1 MNVNISS
8 AVALLQRSVNFVG
21 FWVNSMQYLPLNLTK
36 RGWNDLKI
44 YPTIPLIVFH
54 NILENKGNWISWR
67 CMVPPPPRKSIFST
81 IFVHLQVNFTHWR
94 WIQSKYYSFSLELT
108 FYLVS
113 LLFRHQFR
121 SMINETPRKKTS
133 SSNFWNFSKISISHA
148 NLAIHTFTC
157 LKWKGPL

>member
-1 MNVNISS
+1 MTWKFS
-8 AVALLQRSVNFVG
+8 Q
-21 FWVNSMQYLPLNLTK
+21 QYLLLSSTTYLRIRAIESVEDP
-36 RGWNDLKI
+36 W
-44 YPTIPLIVFH
+44 YPSP
-54 NILENKGNWISWR
+54 S
-67 CMVPPPPRKSIFST
+67 PPPPRKSIVST

-133 SSNFWNFSKISISHA
+133 CSNFWNFSKISISHA

>member
-1 MNVNISS
+1 MRMEWPENLANNTS
-8 AVALLQRSVNFVG
+8 
-21 FWVNSMQYLPLNLTK
+21 YCLPQHTWEQGQLNQ
-36 RGWNDLKI
+36 LKI
-44 YPTIPLIVFH
+44 HGT
-54 NILENKGNWISWR
+54 
-67 CMVPPPPRKSIFST
+67 PPPRKSIVST

-133 SSNFWNFSKISISHA
+133 CSNFWNFSKISISHA
-148 NLAIHTFTC
+148 NLAIHTFTY